1 MRVLVLFDLPVL
13 TPEERR
19 AYRKFHKFLVKSG
32 FIMVQESV
40 YSKIAL
46 NGTAARAIASKVRDN
61 KPEKGL
67 VQLITITEKQY
78 NSMEFIVGEK
88 QTDIVDNDKRLIV
101 L

>member
-1 MRVLVLFDLPVL
+1 MRVIVLFDLPVI
-13 TPEERR
+13 TPENRR

-32 FIMVQESV
+32 FMMIQESV

-46 NGTAARAIASKVRDN
+46 NSTAARAIAAKVREN
-61 KPEKGL
+61 KPEEGL

-88 QTDIVDNDKRLIV
+88 HSNIVDSDERLII